1 MFIWRAE
8 NASRRGSCTEHGEV
22 VAGDHLGEDG
32 ADILTR
38 AAAQGDGSADVAF
51 YGEIA
56 QCVHGAHRCIDA
68 EGEPFRVDDGRVAL
82 DRAHERLRMRDIER
96 AQQETIERD
105 AAAPSPKV
113 SNSMMVR
120 LATRLLRVNRVRKTR
135 VMLPQVE

>member
-1 MFIWRAE
+1 
-8 NASRRGSCTEHGEV
+8 
-22 VAGDHLGEDG
+22 
-32 ADILTR
+32 
-38 AAAQGDGSADVAF
+38 
-51 YGEIA
+51 
-56 QCVHGAHRCIDA
+56 
-68 EGEPFRVDDGRVAL
+68 
-82 DRAHERLRMRDIER
+82 MRDIER